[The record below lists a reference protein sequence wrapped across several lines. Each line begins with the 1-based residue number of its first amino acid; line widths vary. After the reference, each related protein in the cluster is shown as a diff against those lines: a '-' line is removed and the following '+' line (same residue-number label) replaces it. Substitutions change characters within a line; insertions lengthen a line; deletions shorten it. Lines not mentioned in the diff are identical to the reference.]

1 MWQNMNAK
9 QSNKDKICVYSQFF
23 TAMARFPHDSWYF
36 FCDHSQEQPAL
47 GIVNTI
53 GIVMKQDPYSGG
65 SLVCRLRIL
74 IWGCTI
80 TSTVMN
86 KNRHLFSLLKQ
97 ETISIIFNWDFPQGT
112 PFPKKSHSQTSLI
125 RTPRGQNQVSALQ
138 RCPYYRG
145 RECTIFGISGTK
157 GTVRNRQVSIL

>member
-36 FCDHSQEQPAL
+36 FCDHSQKQPAL
-47 GIVNTI
+47 VMISIVNTI
-53 GIVMKQDPYSGG
+53 GIVMKQDPYSRG

-74 IWGCTI
+74 IWGCTV
-80 TSTVMN
+80 TSTVMS

-97 ETISIIFNWDFPQGT
+97 ETTGII
-112 PFPKKSHSQTSLI
+112 
-125 RTPRGQNQVSALQ
+125 
-138 RCPYYRG
+138 
-145 RECTIFGISGTK
+145 
-157 GTVRNRQVSIL
+157 

>member
-23 TAMARFPHDSWYF
+23 TAMARFPRDSWYF
-36 FCDHSQEQPAL
+36 FCDHSQKQRAL
-47 GIVNTI
+47 VMISIVNTI

-74 IWGCTI
+74 IWGCTV

-86 KNRHLFSLLKQ
+86 KNRPLFSLLKQ
-97 ETISIIFNWDFPQGT
+97 ELFLTGT
-112 PFPKKSHSQTSLI
+112 FHKAPPSPKNTQSNLFHTD
-125 RTPRGQNQVSALQ
+125 
-138 RCPYYRG
+138 
-145 RECTIFGISGTK
+145 TK
-157 GTVRNRQVSIL
+157 GTEPSVCFTEVSVL

>member
-9 QSNKDKICVYSQFF
+9 QPNKDKICVYSQFF

-36 FCDHSQEQPAL
+36 FCDHSQKQPAL

-74 IWGCTI
+74 IWGCTV

-112 PFPKKSHSQTSLI
+112 PFPKK
-125 RTPRGQNQVSALQ
+125 
-138 RCPYYRG
+138 Y
-145 RECTIFGISGTK
+145 
-157 GTVRNRQVSIL
+157 TVKPL